1 MKGFNLNERLD
12 HISYMFNVR
21 TKNKAYEN
29 HIVNMI
35 YCKVNNQELM
45 PVTQQYV
52 KDINDVRKYY
62 FIDLYFPQINF
73 GIEIDEIHHFN
84 EENKINDLER
94 EEYIK
99 TAIECDIRRIPIYTN
114 IDGKLKQRDYA
125 EIVNDVDKIVEE
137 INQRINSIGGVK
149 WESNEDKK
157 MQLLL
162 GVNPKFDIKDNI
174 YFNTI
179 NEILN
184 IFNKRGFRRCYYVL
198 NEKYYLWVPT
208 LTIDFENNKI
218 KEKFN
223 TLLSE
228 DNETITEIS
237 LKRDFPDYNKQEN
250 TKRIVFLRT
259 KDIFGKNKI
268 KFIGVYE
275 LTHYITPQK
284 RIYKRVMSNIN
295 ISELK

>member
-84 EENKINDLER
+84 EENKINDTER

-114 IDGKLKQRDYA
+114 INGKLKQRDYT

-137 INQRINSIGGVK
+137 INHRINAIGGVK

-157 MQLLL
+157 IQLLS
-162 GVNPKFDIKDNI
+162 GANPKFDIKDNI

-184 IFNKRGFRRCYYVL
+184 IFNKRGFRRCYYAL
-198 NEKYYLWVPT
+198 NKKYYLWVPT

-275 LTHYITPQK
+275 LTNYITPQK